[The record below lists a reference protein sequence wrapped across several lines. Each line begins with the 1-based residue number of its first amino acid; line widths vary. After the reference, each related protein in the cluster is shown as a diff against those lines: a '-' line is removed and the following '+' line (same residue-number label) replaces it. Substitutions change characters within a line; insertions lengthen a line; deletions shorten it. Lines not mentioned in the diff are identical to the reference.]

1 MKNLY
6 FIILTLFTITSSN
19 ATDFRSPGDS
29 PTDDGRSTAGFSDAC
44 STRSVELRSL
54 LQPVEYE
61 IPEGVEQYDREKILT
76 EFVKVAEAYT
86 NLLEYVNAKNAQ
98 IEDFSRMASQLLPD
112 ASKQNS
118 LFIDKLLE
126 IRQKFTK
133 IAVMLKDAKKT
144 KKLTADQNK
153 ALQSSVE
160 ILTARVAELE
170 ETATQ
175 AARLERTYKD
185 QMDAFTTLEEKLEER
200 EAKIGDLEQI
210 LRRSNERA
218 RQDLETIGNL
228 EEQLKR
234 LGHDN
239 IEQER
244 ASSMLLVGNLT
255 AERDTAMANFAAEKA
270 RADAAVARAR
280 KAEHDAAAAN
290 AVNGDE
296 RAPLNG
302 RGNGSRR
309 PPKEEKH
316 TCPCV
321 VM

>member
-6 FIILTLFTITSSN
+6 YLILTLFTIASSN

-29 PTDDGRSTAGFSDAC
+29 PTDDGRSTAGFSDAF
-44 STRSVELRSL
+44 STRSVEVRSL

-61 IPEGVEQYDREKILT
+61 IPEGVEQCDREKILT
-76 EFVKVAEAYT
+76 EFVRVAEAYT
-86 NLLEYVNAKNAQ
+86 NLLGYVTERNTQ
-98 IEDFSRMASQLLPD
+98 IEDFSREVSRILPD
-112 ASKQNS
+112 DSEQNS
-118 LFIDKLLE
+118 LLTDRLVK

-133 IAVMLKDAKKT
+133 IAVMLKDAKKA

-160 ILTARVAELE
+160 ILTARVKELE
-170 ETATQ
+170 ETTTQ
-175 AARLERTYKD
+175 VARLERTYKD
-185 QMDAFTTLEEKLEER
+185 QMDAFTTLEKKLEER
-200 EAKIGDLEQI
+200 EAKIGGLEQI

-255 AERDTAMANFAAEKA
+255 AERDAEKA

-280 KAEHDAAAAN
+280 KAEQDAAGAN

-302 RGNGSRR
+302 TTKSD
-309 PPKEEKH
+309 
-316 TCPCV
+316 CPCV